1 MSNQQKGRFW
11 GSDDESVT
19 SESDESSFEGG
30 EKDKAQVV
38 SSSKPANKWAVE
50 SESES
55 EDENR
60 VARSAKDRSFDV
72 LQVIIKAI
80 NNQLKINN
88 WVGLQ
93 EGELKILK
101 VASLSFD
108 DYG

>member
-11 GSDDESVT
+11 GGDSDNESVT

-30 EKDKAQVV
+30 EKDKAPVV
-38 SSSKPANKWAVE
+38 STSKKESKWAVE

-60 VARSAKDRSFDV
+60 VAKSAKDRSFDV

-80 NNQLKINN
+80 SNQLKINN

-93 EGELKILK
+93 EGKW
-101 VASLSFD
+101 V
-108 DYG
+108 